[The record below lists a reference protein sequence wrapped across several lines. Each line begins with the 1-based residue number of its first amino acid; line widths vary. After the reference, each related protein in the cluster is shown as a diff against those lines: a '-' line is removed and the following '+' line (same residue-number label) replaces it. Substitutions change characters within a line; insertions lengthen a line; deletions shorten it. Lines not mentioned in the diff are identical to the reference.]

1 MFATRHVFHGSLVIH
16 RKPIRMLNAVGVGR
30 HEPRCATAGPLAS
43 ARTGRRRRWRHP
55 SCQRL

>member
-30 HEPRCATAGPLAS
+30 HEPRCATAGPLVS
-43 ARTGRRRRWRHP
+43 ARTGRRRR
-55 SCQRL
+55 